1 MSRTFHLY
9 KISRTGKSIQT
20 ERRLVVS
27 GGWRE
32 GVRGMRFLFE
42 VIKLF
47 LNWIVV
53 MDAQPCDD
61 TKNHW
66 IVCFKRVDFM
76 ICELHLNK
84 AIWKRKTKEKS
95 MLDRSLQSSFSPGAV
110 VWGSSQGLLWASM
123 LLLWRSTPLGENP
136 PCSWRN
142 DSKFC
147 QLPRARADGEGL
159 PVVQWL
165 GIHLPMQGMHVQ
177 SLVG

>member
-1 MSRTFHLY
+1 MSRTFRLY

-61 TKNHW
+61 TKNH
-66 IVCFKRVDFM
+66 
-76 ICELHLNK
+76 
-84 AIWKRKTKEKS
+84 
-95 MLDRSLQSSFSPGAV
+95 
-110 VWGSSQGLLWASM
+110 
-123 LLLWRSTPLGENP
+123 
-136 PCSWRN
+136 
-142 DSKFC
+142 
-147 QLPRARADGEGL
+147 
-159 PVVQWL
+159 
-165 GIHLPMQGMHVQ
+165 
-177 SLVG
+177 